1 MKRKYQYEVEQE
13 AENMRLDQYI
23 TKHCMDLSR
32 SYIQKLIQEERVTIN
47 EHIQVKSKT
56 PVQTGDKIEVS
67 LPTPKELNIQPQ
79 NIPLDILYEDNDLLI
94 VNKPKGM
101 VVHPAPGHYEDTLVN
116 AILYHCKD
124 NLSGINGV
132 LRPGIVH
139 RIDKDTTGA
148 LIVCKNDKAHQK
160 IADQLRAHTIT
171 RSYRAIVYNNFSEEE
186 GTINQPIG
194 RHPTN
199 RKRRMVTEKNS
210 KEAITHYKVL
220 DHLNHKFN
228 YIECHLETGRTHQI
242 RVHMSYIGHPLLGDE
257 VYGPA
262 NSKYKNLQGQTLH
275 AATIGF
281 VHPTTEEYMEFA
293 APIPDYFEKLL
304 KTLGQNC

>member
-1 MKRKYQYEVEQE
+1 
-13 AENMRLDQYI
+13 MRLDQYI

-160 IADQLRAHTIT
+160 CNGKRQPDGVSRSANAVPKKRDYTAADAAAYTERKDTPLAQQT
-171 RSYRAIVYNNFSEEE
+171 RVWVRV
-186 GTINQPIG
+186 
-194 RHPTN
+194 
-199 RKRRMVTEKNS
+199 RK
-210 KEAITHYKVL
+210 
-220 DHLNHKFN
+220 FF
-228 YIECHLETGRTHQI
+228 
-242 RVHMSYIGHPLLGDE
+242 
-257 VYGPA
+257 
-262 NSKYKNLQGQTLH
+262 
-275 AATIGF
+275 F
-281 VHPTTEEYMEFA
+281 VHVNSSHF
-293 APIPDYFEKLL
+293 IFCFFISL
-304 KTLGQNC
+304 Q